1 MHLPHPPFRPCDPPH
16 RHLPCQHH
24 PPPALAAQAKE
35 GFFSLLDECRQ
46 LEVRDGQRPKFSKA
60 RDLLELD
67 PRWQAVDSN
76 REREELYEDWLD
88 EKEKAVRP
96 GLLIPVDFGFSV
108 G

>member
-1 MHLPHPPFRPCDPPH
+1 
-16 RHLPCQHH
+16 
-24 PPPALAAQAKE
+24 
-35 GFFSLLDECRQ
+35 
-46 LEVRDGQRPKFSKA
+46 
-60 RDLLELD
+60 
-67 PRWQAVDSN
+67 VDSN